1 MTCGKGFP
9 SSSAPPQD
17 YPVPRS
23 RLTIPAAK
31 ELRNLPIRQLKFTA
45 NKLRP
50 RIANAVLG
58 LYHLIYRRVYK
69 ARFLIDKVLLCA
81 IFFP

>member
-9 SSSAPPQD
+9 SSSAPAGISSPTI
-17 YPVPRS
+17 
-23 RLTIPAAK
+23 TIPAAK

-69 ARFLIDKVLLCA
+69 ARFLIDKMLLE
-81 IFFP
+81 

>member
-9 SSSAPPQD
+9 SSSAPRRNIQSHDPA
-17 YPVPRS
+17 
-23 RLTIPAAK
+23 LTIPAAK
-31 ELRNLPIRQLKFTA
+31 ELRNLTIRQLKFTA

-58 LYHLIYRRVYK
+58 LPS
-69 ARFLIDKVLLCA
+69 RFE
-81 IFFP
+81 